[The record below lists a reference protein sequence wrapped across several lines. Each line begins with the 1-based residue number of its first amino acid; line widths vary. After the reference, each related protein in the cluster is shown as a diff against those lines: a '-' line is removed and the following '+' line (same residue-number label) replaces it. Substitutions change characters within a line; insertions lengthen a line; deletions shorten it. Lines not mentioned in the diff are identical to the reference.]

1 MLDAGL
7 IAARA
12 LHYAAVML
20 LFGGALFPLYAYPLQ
35 PHPLL
40 PHPLRP
46 NPLRPHPLRNA
57 PIPDRLQIW
66 SGKLLFSASAAAFL
80 TACLWFQL
88 ATAQMSGSLDAAMDP
103 EALHAVLYDTAFG
116 QVWSVRL
123 GLSALLVAATGL
135 TSLVS
140 KSAPRRLLLTVL
152 AAALLATL
160 AGTGHTMLSDGMD
173 HTLHIAADAAHL
185 LAAGAWLGGLVSL
198 GYVLTTEAETSR
210 DVLTRFSGM
219 GTIAV
224 AVLVASGLINSW
236 FLVGNVSN
244 LFVTPYGRLL
254 VVKLGIF
261 TVMLALAAAN
271 RFWLVPALSI
281 GARSA
286 DAASKRLRQ
295 HVLAEQVLG
304 CLVILLVSVLGTLAP
319 AVG

>member
-20 LFGGALFPLYAYPLQ
+20 LFGVPLFPLYAYRAP
-35 PHPLL
+35 
-40 PHPLRP
+40 
-46 NPLRPHPLRNA
+46 NA
-57 PIPDRLQIW
+57 PLPTRLKNW
-66 SGKLLFSASAAAFL
+66 SGKLLFGAAVAAFL
-80 TACLWFQL
+80 TACLWFHL
-88 ATAQMSGSLDAAMDP
+88 VTAKMSGSLDAALDP
-103 EALHAVLYDTAFG
+103 DALHSVLYDTAFG
-116 QVWSVRL
+116 RVWSVRL
-123 GLSALLVAATGL
+123 GLSALLVAATGFYY
-135 TSLVS
+135 LVS
-140 KSAPRRLLLTVL
+140 KTAPNWMFLTVL

-173 HTLHIAADAAHL
+173 HTIHIAADAAHL

-198 GYVLTTEAETSR
+198 GYVLTTEAETAR

-244 LFVTPYGRLL
+244 LFGTPYGRLL
-254 VVKLGIF
+254 LVKLGIF

-271 RFWLVPALSI
+271 RFWLVPALSM
-281 GARSA
+281 GAREA
-286 DAASKRLRQ
+286 DAGATSVATVKLRQ

-304 CLVILLVSVLGTLAP
+304 CLVILLVSVLGTLEP